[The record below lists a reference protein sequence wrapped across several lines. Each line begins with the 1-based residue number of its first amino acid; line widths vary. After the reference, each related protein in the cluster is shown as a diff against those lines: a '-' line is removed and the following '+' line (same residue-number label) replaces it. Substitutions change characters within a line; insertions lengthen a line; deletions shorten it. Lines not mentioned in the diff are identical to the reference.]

1 MGPVTFDVEILK
13 DDRPD
18 QPDEKNVELPACWI
32 CNDTGMVMYRKKTD
46 MGEYEYIAHCI
57 CPAGTKYSYDGQQCK
72 VKSSYYIPW
81 VAEVADPEMIAKD
94 NIVDFYER
102 HKNDEHV
109 VKALEARGI
118 KFKKGAE
125 K

>member
-13 DDRPD
+13 AGQSD
-18 QPDEKNVELPACWI
+18 QPDEKNVELPECWI
-32 CNDTGMVMYRKKTD
+32 CNDSGMVIYHKKTD
-46 MGEYEYIAHCI
+46 MGEYEYIAHCT
-57 CPAGTKYSYDGQQCK
+57 CDKGHQYEYDGQQCK
-72 VKSSYYIPW
+72 VKSSYYIPS

-94 NIVDFYER
+94 NIVEFYER
-102 HKNDEHV
+102 HKDDEHV

-118 KFKKGAE
+118 KLKKGVE